1 MGPVAAILP
10 CGTRLHLQHGPID
23 LVIGADGRRARA
35 FEAARARFDT
45 ILQELVDELQTLRTP
60 MTPDAPEPTGR
71 VARRM
76 DRAARPHAA
85 SFVTRMAA
93 VAGAVADEVLD
104 AMTQAA
110 PLRRAYVNNGG
121 DIAIHLTGDETF
133 SMAMRGLGG
142 RDLGRI
148 TLHTSDGIG
157 GLATSGLGGRSLS
170 LGIADS
176 VTVLARNAAAADV
189 AATLIANAVDLPG
202 HPAIR
207 RVAAR
212 ELRDDSDLGSRLVV
226 VQCGDLTENEVWRAV
241 QNGHRVAQDMY
252 KTNIIRAA
260 HLSLRG
266 RSCQAGG
273 LDVIA
278 PSRAEVAEHA

>member
-23 LVIGADGRRARA
+23 LIIGVDGNRARA

-60 MTPDAPEPTGR
+60 MTPDAPEPRGR
-71 VARRM
+71 VAHRM
-76 DRAARPHAA
+76 DRATRPHVAT
-85 SFVTRMAA
+85 FVTRMAA

-121 DIAIHLTGDETF
+121 DIAIHLSEDETF
-133 SMAMRGLGG
+133 SMAMRDLGG

-148 TLHTSDGIG
+148 TLHASDGIK

-207 RVAAR
+207 RVAAS

-226 VQCGDLTENEVWRAV
+226 AHCGDLTENEVWRAV
-241 QNGHRVAQDMY
+241 QNGNKVARDMY
-252 KTNIIRAA
+252 KTNTIRAA
-260 HLSLRG
+260 HLTLRDQ
-266 RSCQAGG
+266 SCQAGG
-273 LDVIA
+273 RDMIA
-278 PSRAEVAEHA
+278 PNRTEISEHA